1 MNRRY
6 IYVFIMF
13 FLLGFFLGAL
23 VVYYVLPKLGKIANN
38 LKDQSVYVVEN
49 KCEPIEE
56 EKLECPIRV
65 DISGA
70 VNVPSVYCF
79 DEGSIVI
86 DALNTSKGLKKG
98 YAKEYLSR
106 KVNLALPLRNNQ
118 KIYIPFEQDV
128 DCKLQEFAVIAEDV
142 ESNFNDTGTNTDTN
156 TDTENEEKECI
167 NINTATKEQLTTL
180 NGVGDSTAQKIIGGR
195 PYTQITDLLNVS
207 GIGQATLDKFKDK
220 ICI

>member
-1 MNRRY
+1 
-6 IYVFIMF
+6 VFVMF

-23 VVYYVLPKLGKIANN
+23 AIYYVLPRLGKISNN
-38 LKDQSVYVVEN
+38 LKEQSVYIVEN

-56 EKLECPIRV
+56 ERPECPIRV

-79 DEGSIVI
+79 DEGSIII

-98 YAKEYLSR
+98 YAKEYFSR
-106 KVNLALPLRNNQ
+106 KINLALPLRNNQ

-128 DCKLQEFAVIAEDV
+128 DCKLQEFVVIAKDV
-142 ESNFNDTGTNTDTN
+142 EDNFNDTETNTDTG
-156 TDTENEEKECI
+156 DEGTECV

-180 NGVGDSTAQKIIGGR
+180 NGVGDSTAQKIIDAR

>member
-6 IYVFIMF
+6 IYVFIML

-23 VVYYVLPKLGKIANN
+23 AVYYLLPKLGKITNN
-38 LKDQSVYVVEN
+38 LKEQSVYVVEN
-49 KCEPIEE
+49 KCKPVEE
-56 EKLECPIRV
+56 EKPKCPIRV

-79 DEGSIVI
+79 DEGSII
-86 DALNTSKGLKKG
+86 MDAISTSNGLKKG

-106 KVNLALPLRNNQ
+106 KINLSLPLRNNQ
-118 KIYIPFEQDV
+118 KIYIPFEYDV
-128 DCKLQEFAVIAEDV
+128 DCKLQEFSVIAKDV
-142 ESNFNDTGTNTDTN
+142 EDNFNNTETNTDVG
-156 TDTENEEKECI
+156 NEGTACI

-180 NGVGDSTAQKIIGGR
+180 NGVGDSTAQKIIDGR

-220 ICI
+220 ICV

>member
-1 MNRRY
+1 M
-6 IYVFIMF
+6 FTMF

-23 VVYYVLPKLGKIANN
+23 AVYYFLPKLGNISND
-38 LKDQSVYVVEN
+38 LKEQSVYVVEN

-56 EKLECPIRV
+56 EKPECPIRV

-79 DEGSIVI
+79 DEGSII
-86 DALNTSKGLKKG
+86 MDAISTSNGLKKG

-106 KVNLALPLRNNQ
+106 KINLSLPLRNNQ
-118 KIYIPFEQDV
+118 KIYIPFEYDV
-128 DCKLQEFAVIAEDV
+128 DCKLQEFAVIAKDV
-142 ESNFNDTGTNTDTN
+142 EDNLNDTETDT
-156 TDTENEEKECI
+156 DTGNEGTECI
-167 NINTATKEQLTTL
+167 NINTATKEELTTL
-180 NGVGDSTAQKIIGGR
+180 NGVGDSTAQKIIDGR

-220 ICI
+220 ICV

>member
-23 VVYYVLPKLGKIANN
+23 AVYYLLPQVGKISNN
-38 LKDQSVYVVEN
+38 LKEQSVYVVEN

-56 EKLECPIRV
+56 EKPECPIRV
-65 DISGA
+65 DVSGA

-79 DEGSIVI
+79 DEGSVVI
-86 DALNTSKGLKKG
+86 DALNISKGLKKG
-98 YAKEYLSR
+98 YAKEYLTR
-106 KVNLALPLRNNQ
+106 KINLALPLKNNQ
-118 KIYIPFEQDV
+118 KIYIPFEKDV
-128 DCKLQEFAVIAEDV
+128 DCKLQEFTVIAEDV
-142 ESNFNDTGTNTDTN
+142 ENNFNDTEPNTDT
-156 TDTENEEKECI
+156 DTEDVETTCV

-180 NGVGDSTAQKIIGGR
+180 NGVGDSTAQKIIEGR
-195 PYTQITDLLNVS
+195 PYTQIEDLLNVN

>member
-23 VVYYVLPKLGKIANN
+23 AIYYLLPKLGKISNG
-38 LKDQSVYVVEN
+38 LKEQSVYIVEN
-49 KCEPIEE
+49 KCKPIEE
-56 EKLECPIRV
+56 GKPECPIRV

-79 DEGSIVI
+79 DEGSIII
-86 DALNTSKGLKKG
+86 DALNTSKGLKRG

-106 KVNLALPLRNNQ
+106 KINLALPLRNNQ
-118 KIYIPFEQDV
+118 KIYIPFEHDV
-128 DCKLQEFAVIAEDV
+128 DCKLQEFAVIAKDV
-142 ESNFNDTGTNTDTN
+142 EDNFNDTETDT
-156 TDTENEEKECI
+156 DTGNEGTECI

-180 NGVGDSTAQKIIGGR
+180 NGVGDSTAQKIIDGR

>member
-6 IYVFIMF
+6 IYIFIMF

-23 VVYYVLPKLGKIANN
+23 AIYYLVPKLGKISNH
-38 LKDQSVYVVEN
+38 LKEQSVYIVEN
-49 KCEPIEE
+49 KCKPVEE
-56 EKLECPIRV
+56 EEPECPIRV

-79 DEGSIVI
+79 DLGAIVI

-106 KVNLALPLRNNQ
+106 KINLALPLRNNQ
-118 KIYIPFEQDV
+118 KIYIPFEKDV
-128 DCKLQEFAVIAEDV
+128 DCKLQEFAIIAKDIED
-142 ESNFNDTGTNTDTN
+142 NFNDTTNNSTNTNN
-156 TDTENEEKECI
+156 TSSNGTGCV
-167 NINTATKEQLTTL
+167 NINTAIKEVLVTL
-180 NGVGDSTAQKIIGGR
+180 NGVGDATAQKIIGGR

>member
-1 MNRRY
+1 
-6 IYVFIMF
+6 MF

-23 VVYYVLPKLGKIANN
+23 AIYYFLPKVGKISNN
-38 LKDQSVYVVEN
+38 LKEQSVYVVEN

-56 EKLECPIRV
+56 GEPECPIRV

-79 DEGSIVI
+79 DEGSIIV

-106 KVNLALPLRNNQ
+106 KINLALPLKNNQ

-128 DCKLQEFAVIAEDV
+128 DCKLQEFAVIAKDV
-142 ESNFNDTGTNTDTN
+142 EDNFSDTESSI
-156 TDTENEEKECI
+156 DTENEEVECV

-180 NGVGDSTAQKIIGGR
+180 NGVGDSTAQKIIDGR

-207 GIGQATLDKFKDK
+207 GIGQTTLDKFKDK

>member
-1 MNRRY
+1 M
-6 IYVFIMF
+6 FIMF

-23 VVYYVLPKLGKIANN
+23 AVYYLLPKLGNVSN
-38 LKDQSVYVVEN
+38 GLKEQSVYVVEN

-56 EKLECPIRV
+56 EKPECPIRV

-79 DEGSIVI
+79 DEGSIVV
-86 DALNTSKGLKKG
+86 DALNSSKGLKKG

-106 KVNLALPLRNNQ
+106 KINLALPLRNNQ

-128 DCKLQEFAVIAEDV
+128 DCKLQEFAVIAKDV
-142 ESNFNDTGTNTDTN
+142 EDNLSDTEIDTDTR
-156 TDTENEEKECI
+156 NEGTECI

-180 NGVGDSTAQKIIGGR
+180 NGVGDSTAQKIIDGR

>member
-1 MNRRY
+1 M
-6 IYVFIMF
+6 FIMF

-23 VVYYVLPKLGKIANN
+23 AVYYLFPQIGKISNN
-38 LKDQSVYVVEN
+38 LKEQSVYVVEN

-56 EKLECPIRV
+56 EKPECPIRV
-65 DISGA
+65 DVSGA

-79 DEGSIVI
+79 DEGSVVI
-86 DALNTSKGLKKG
+86 DALNISKGLKKG
-98 YAKEYLSR
+98 YAKEYLTR
-106 KVNLALPLRNNQ
+106 KINLALPLKNNQ
-118 KIYIPFEQDV
+118 KIYIPFEKDV
-128 DCKLQEFAVIAEDV
+128 DCKLQEFAVIAKDV
-142 ESNFNDTGTNTDTN
+142 EDNFNDTETHTDTG
-156 TDTENEEKECI
+156 NEGTACI

-180 NGVGDSTAQKIIGGR
+180 NGVGDSTAQKIIDGR

>member
-23 VVYYVLPKLGKIANN
+23 AVYYLFPQIGRISNN
-38 LKDQSVYVVEN
+38 LKEQSVYVVEN

-56 EKLECPIRV
+56 EKPECPIRV
-65 DISGA
+65 DVSGA

-79 DEGSIVI
+79 DEGSVVI
-86 DALNTSKGLKKG
+86 DALNISKGLKKG
-98 YAKEYLSR
+98 YAKEYLTR
-106 KVNLALPLRNNQ
+106 KINLALPLKNNQ
-118 KIYIPFEQDV
+118 KIYIPFEKDV
-128 DCKLQEFAVIAEDV
+128 DCKLQEFTIIAEDV
-142 ESNFNDTGTNTDTN
+142 ENNFNDTEPNTDAEDVETA
-156 TDTENEEKECI
+156 CI

-180 NGVGDSTAQKIIGGR
+180 NGVGDSTAQKIIEGR
-195 PYTQITDLLNVS
+195 PYTQIEDLLNVS

>member
-1 MNRRY
+1 M
-6 IYVFIMF
+6 FIMF

-23 VVYYVLPKLGKIANN
+23 AVYYLFPQIGRISNN
-38 LKDQSVYVVEN
+38 LKEQSVYVVEN

-56 EKLECPIRV
+56 EKPECPIRV
-65 DISGA
+65 DVSGA

-79 DEGSIVI
+79 DEGSVVI

-106 KVNLALPLRNNQ
+106 KINLALPLRNNQ
-118 KIYIPFEQDV
+118 KIYIPFEHDV
-128 DCKLQEFAVIAEDV
+128 DCKLQEFSVIAKDV
-142 ESNFNDTGTNTDTN
+142 EDNFNNTETNTDAG
-156 TDTENEEKECI
+156 NEGAACI

-180 NGVGDSTAQKIIGGR
+180 NGVGDSTAQKIIDGR

>member
-1 MNRRY
+1 ML
-6 IYVFIMF
+6 

-23 VVYYVLPKLGKIANN
+23 AVYYLLPKLGKISNN
-38 LKDQSVYVVEN
+38 LKEQSVYIVEN
-49 KCEPIEE
+49 KCKPVEE
-56 EKLECPIRV
+56 EKPKCPIRV

-79 DEGSIVI
+79 DEGSII
-86 DALNTSKGLKKG
+86 MDAISTSNGLKKG

-106 KVNLALPLRNNQ
+106 KINLALPLRNNQ
-118 KIYIPFEQDV
+118 KIYIPFEKDV
-128 DCKLQEFAVIAEDV
+128 DCKLQEFTVIAKDV
-142 ESNFNDTGTNTDTN
+142 EDNFNNTETNTDVG
-156 TDTENEEKECI
+156 NEGTACV

-180 NGVGDSTAQKIIGGR
+180 NGVGDSTAQKIIDGR

-220 ICI
+220 ICV

>member
-23 VVYYVLPKLGKIANN
+23 AVYYLFPQIGRISNN
-38 LKDQSVYVVEN
+38 LKEQSVYVVEN

-56 EKLECPIRV
+56 EKPECPIRV
-65 DISGA
+65 DVSGA

-79 DEGSIVI
+79 DEGSVVI
-86 DALNTSKGLKKG
+86 DALNISKGLKKG
-98 YAKEYLSR
+98 YAKEYLTR
-106 KVNLALPLRNNQ
+106 KINLALPLKNNQ
-118 KIYIPFEQDV
+118 KIYIPFEKDV
-128 DCKLQEFAVIAEDV
+128 DCKLQEFTVIAEDV
-142 ESNFNDTGTNTDTN
+142 ENNFNDTEPNTDT
-156 TDTENEEKECI
+156 DTEDVETTCV

-180 NGVGDSTAQKIIGGR
+180 NGVGDSTAQKIIEGR
-195 PYTQITDLLNVS
+195 PYTQIEDLLNVS

>member
-1 MNRRY
+1 ML
-6 IYVFIMF
+6 

-23 VVYYVLPKLGKIANN
+23 AVYYLLPKLGKITNN
-38 LKDQSVYVVEN
+38 LKEQSVYVVEN
-49 KCEPIEE
+49 KCKPVEE
-56 EKLECPIRV
+56 EKPKCPIRV

-79 DEGSIVI
+79 DEGSII
-86 DALNTSKGLKKG
+86 MDAISTSNGLKKG

-106 KVNLALPLRNNQ
+106 KINLSLPLRNNQ
-118 KIYIPFEQDV
+118 KIYIPFEYDV
-128 DCKLQEFAVIAEDV
+128 DCKLQEFSVIAKDV
-142 ESNFNDTGTNTDTN
+142 EDNFNNTETNTDVG
-156 TDTENEEKECI
+156 NEGTACV

-180 NGVGDSTAQKIIGGR
+180 NGVGDSTAQKIIDGR

-220 ICI
+220 ICV